1 MFFGFELGE
10 ELLMGGYFFDLLLFG
25 LAENFLDVLLG
36 SGGF

>member
-10 ELLMGGYFFDLLLFG
+10 ELLVGGYLFALLLFG
-25 LAENFLDVLLG
+25 LSENFLDVLLG